1 MKYFTEVNLPI
12 YKTLRA
18 ELDQLL
24 SSNVLNWG
32 EQNQICLNSVPGFE
46 HDFHKGAGSLTHG
59 WNNSYITQD
68 GNPTIVVEKKESSLS
83 EKDFTVLCSQ
93 FAGTQFE
100 SLYKMLSDTF
110 ALGRIRLMQLTPK
123 SCYSWHIDSS
133 KRLHYVINTHPGCFM
148 LIDEEVKHLDQNT
161 WWMTDTTKF
170 HTAFNSS
177 LKSRV
182 HLVASVF

>member
-1 MKYFTEVNLPI
+1 MKYFNKIDLPI
-12 YKTLRA
+12 FESLSN
-18 ELDQLL
+18 ELNNLID
-24 SSNVLNWG
+24 SKKISWG
-32 EQNQICLNSVPGFE
+32 TTGQISLTTI
-46 HDFHKGAGSLTHG
+46 KGKEDDYLIGTGSLTHD

-68 GNPTIVVEKKESSLS
+68 GNPTIIVTKKESPLS

-100 SLYKMLSDTF
+100 SLYTLLSNTF
-110 ALGRIRLMQLTPK
+110 TLGRVRLMQLSPK
-123 SCYSWHIDSS
+123 SCYSWHVDNS
-133 KRLHYVINTHPGCFM
+133 KRLHYVINTYPGCFM